1 MYKINK
7 AYKNTLNV
15 FFGGS
20 CGHLKVMSIAQ
31 ITRIN

>member
-1 MYKINK
+1 MYKMNK
-7 AYKNTLNV
+7 AYKNTSNV

-20 CGHLKVMSIAQ
+20 CSHPKVMSIAQ